1 MASTSLMFEANKKE
15 VHVFRFEK
23 SNQTVSLTEGQLQR
37 IPYLAALVSNANNFS
52 TKRNEQG
59 EFILKYPFRYSY
71 FMIILATVLNVRP
84 SFLFSRLPRSGN
96 LLFVLE
102 LYNFLSIHP
111 LPVPILEKEIDPTGK
126 GFHRHY
132 YEASPGDARDTA
144 AEVLA
149 AVCGGEY
156 DMNDLETVKIIFNL
170 VIDILNSPSIFGP
183 RFRYQTLFIAENYCS
198 SIFNSHQHSALNM
211 YRQSLEQVDASQI
224 DPDIIGETLTA
235 PKTHM
240 FHWRRKHHIEEDE
253 DLCRTVIP
261 NINVEKDKNL
271 FDFFPLAYYE
281 CSNSIDLEWY
291 MEYPWSSELIYTHS
305 MDSFFPQKDWPSSP
319 SIINEWAK
327 NYRTEYSP
335 ERLAAVCSFEFRDRT
350 NWKQVDFDNVMY
362 LLKRWSSIENGRNRR
377 KIKSEKSAN
386 SYFLRNRPI
395 IEKYKSQSSRKTK
408 KYRQ

>member
-183 RFRYQTLFIAENYCS
+183 
-198 SIFNSHQHSALNM
+198 
-211 YRQSLEQVDASQI
+211 QI
-224 DPDIIGETLTA
+224 S
-235 PKTHM
+235 M
-240 FHWRRKHHIEEDE
+240 RS
-253 DLCRTVIP
+253 
-261 NINVEKDKNL
+261 NL
-271 FDFFPLAYYE
+271 
-281 CSNSIDLEWY
+281 
-291 MEYPWSSELIYTHS
+291 SELL
-305 MDSFFPQKDWPSSP
+305 
-319 SIINEWAK
+319 IIL
-327 NYRTEYSP
+327 YRTAFS
-335 ERLAAVCSFEFRDRT
+335 L
-350 NWKQVDFDNVMY
+350 
-362 LLKRWSSIENGRNRR
+362 
-377 KIKSEKSAN
+377 IKDGAFS
-386 SYFLRNRPI
+386 LRETMI
-395 IEKYKSQSSRKTK
+395 
-408 KYRQ
+408 